1 MSNPHNPNS
10 DIIVPLYAKNI
21 RKQDEC
27 RIPGC
32 ELRKNQMIAL
42 EKKISSCKLDDQFNP
57 HHHNI
62 ILETMTNKFFFGK
75 KI

>member
-10 DIIVPLYAKNI
+10 DIVPLCAKNI